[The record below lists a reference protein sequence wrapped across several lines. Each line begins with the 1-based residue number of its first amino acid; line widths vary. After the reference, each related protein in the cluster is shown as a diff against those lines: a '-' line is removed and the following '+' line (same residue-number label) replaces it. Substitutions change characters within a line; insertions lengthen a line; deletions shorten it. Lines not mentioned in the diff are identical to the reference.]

1 MRARIIGAAALAL
14 AAALSVGMAGSASAA
29 QGLSAAQAIMSTTH
43 GTTAHHTTTGAQH
56 FEVYATNFEAS
67 YAPVYFTGVINTV
80 GTGYK
85 DFAEAQD
92 QVYAPNAGSAAGGTL
107 VIFHPGLTQTTGT
120 TVTFDPATCIT
131 SITGSGP
138 VHFIQG
144 TGVFAGISGNG
155 TVDLDIRV
163 FQRKKADGS
172 CDNDLPP
179 IGYIEIAKGNL
190 TVTVHS

>member
-92 QVYAPNAGSAAGGTL
+92 QVYAPNAGGTL

-138 VHFIQG
+138 VHFILG
-144 TGVFAGISGNG
+144 TGTFAGISGNG

-163 FQRKKADGS
+163 FQRKTSDG
-172 CDNDLPP
+172 
-179 IGYIEIAKGNL
+179 
-190 TVTVHS
+190 